1 MNEQP
6 SVTNQHP
13 APATHAPRW
22 LVYLGVVISSGASA
36 SFSLLAAAFSI
47 NAAVVYLSIFTSVV
61 CFAVALTLVFHRRNG
76 FAFLVSLA
84 TVPVFL
90 GLTALH
96 QIITPIR
103 QESVQKAVKIK
114 RLVVDKIK
122 SPQPA
127 LDEAIRDG
135 AIRKATAEDVKAF
148 RDAYLE
154 KKYISKNLP
163 IPVTDDALSVG
174 GVDLT
179 QAYVVMGTFTYPAGL
194 VDEYKAVFFLP
205 RGVPQP
211 RGDIGHSATYDF
223 ETLTVGCTV
232 ARTGGIS
239 C

>member
-1 MNEQP
+1 MQANKM
-6 SVTNQHP
+6 SDTR
-13 APATHAPRW
+13 TRW
-22 LVYLGVVISSGASA
+22 PIYLGVSITSGASA
-36 SFSLLAAAFSI
+36 AFSLLAAAFSI
-47 NAAVVYLSIFTSVV
+47 NAAVIYVSIFTSVA
-61 CFAVALTLVFHRRNG
+61 CFALALVLVFHRRNG
-76 FAFLVSLA
+76 FAFLASLA

-96 QIITPIR
+96 QTTTSFR
-103 QESVQKAVKIK
+103 QESVQKAVEIK
-114 RLVVDKIK
+114 RLVVDTIK

-127 LDEAIRDG
+127 LDEAIQDG
-135 AIRKATAEDVKAF
+135 ALRKATAEDVKAF

-154 KKYISKNLP
+154 KKYTSKNLP
-163 IPVTDDALSVG
+163 VPATDDALAVG

-179 QAYVVMGTFTYPAGL
+179 QAYVVMRAFTYPAGL
-194 VDEYKAVFFLP
+194 VNEYRAVFFVP
-205 RGVPQP
+205 KGVPQP